1 MRKPIYLIFFT
12 VVFMM
17 NAGRLA
23 AADLKDGFFDLPWGT
38 NLSGLDGFTKIS
50 ENLNVTYFIN
60 NQRAYKIGDIKI
72 PDLVYGSFEN
82 QFFAVYIDTA
92 AIDVFA
98 ELKRYISH
106 KYGLPKIKINQMQN
120 ADQLTVYQ
128 WNYAKT
134 KIKLKMHA
142 NRDTMKIAFYYT
154 PLSGQVNEAQMEAF
168 EETHK
173 KSIFPLNKSQMQQA
187 EQLRTDFLGF

>member
-12 VVFMM
+12 VVFLM
-17 NAGRLA
+17 NTGTLA
-23 AADLKDGFFDLPWGT
+23 AADLKDGFFDLAWGT
-38 NLSGLDGFTKIS
+38 NLSQLDGFIKIS

-60 NQRAYKIGDIKI
+60 NHRAYKIADIKI
-72 PDLVYGSFEN
+72 ADVVYGSFEN
-82 QFFAVYIDTA
+82 RFFAVYIDTA

-98 ELKRYISH
+98 QVKRYISH
-106 KYGLPKIKINQMQN
+106 KYGLPNININQMQN

-128 WNYAKT
+128 WKYAKT

-142 NRDTMKIAFYYT
+142 NRDNMKIAFYYT
-154 PLSGQVNEAQMEAF
+154 PLSGQVNETQMEAF

-173 KSIFPLNKSQMQQA
+173 KSIFPLDKSQIRQA
-187 EQLRTDFLGF
+187 EQARDFLQF